1 MFYNIRQNL
10 NSALGVY
17 VAAIWLAMVE
27 NSVENFLLGCLHVA
41 GFMPTFAVAK
51 AREGAAAMRL
61 FLQCL
66 STL

>member
-27 NSVENFLLGCLHVA
+27 NSVENFLVRGLHVA

-61 FLQCL
+61 FL
-66 STL
+66 